1 MEAKVAATTAPTIQ
15 IVTVRAH
22 PTCLG
27 YHHVWLTIIAK
38 PIVA

>member
-15 IVTVRAH
+15 IARVRAH
-22 PTCLG
+22 PICLG

-38 PIVA
+38 LMVV